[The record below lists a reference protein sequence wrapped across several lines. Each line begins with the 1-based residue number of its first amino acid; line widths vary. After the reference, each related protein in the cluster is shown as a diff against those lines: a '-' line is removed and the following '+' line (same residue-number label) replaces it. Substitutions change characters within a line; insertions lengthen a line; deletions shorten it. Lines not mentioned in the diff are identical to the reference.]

1 MTKAAVGQC
10 CACNTQARFH
20 NVFILNLF
28 NCYIFLRAKAFRFTK
43 RKFFL
48 VFYLD
53 LPMSSSDTDLNLS
66 CCAICQRMRDFQT
79 NGIFWLD
86 FWYLYI
92 DHLIRPEPGFL
103 AFRAWFTAAHK
114 SLMTIRTHVR
124 CINFYTFHW
133 ISIHTHTTLRRW
145 WSTVGN
151 REER

>member
-1 MTKAAVGQC
+1 MLYLP
-10 CACNTQARFH
+10 ACKSFSVHQKEVLFGLLFRSSD
-20 NVFILNLF
+20 VIIGYRLKFILLRNLPTHE
-28 NCYIFLRAKAFRFTK
+28 RFPNEWN
-43 RKFFL
+43 F
-48 VFYLD
+48 
-53 LPMSSSDTDLNLS
+53 S
-66 CCAICQRMRDFQT
+66 
-79 NGIFWLD
+79 IFWLD